1 MRKEVEFQME
11 EIVPSWAANYSEKKF
26 SVYQTCFLSTKKNS
40 HELNIDEETLR
51 ANASSIL
58 GNFLV
63 AKLFAGDATSH
74 LPDEVIF
81 GYFPKEQEIVFEEVE
96 ESGEKI
102 VKANAYAVISKQYGK
117 EFNDIFTD
125 DNLRNTSVEM
135 TVETPE
141 DDEHHVLSF
150 DIFGLTCLG
159 KTVKGSCP
167 DANMKMIRF
176 SEEEAE
182 GFFKTSENLTALE
195 RFVEER
201 KQSMAEKE
209 KYVSHPVNTSKE
221 AVYDGEWDGNK
232 AKQDLVKEK
241 NFSTLAPKVCM
252 RLEDGWENRE
262 ITKCGYP
269 VMMLH
274 DGEWVYSSKGL
285 ASALSYAK
293 KENETSVVT
302 KVEKIRK
309 KLGLDDN
316 EGKEE
321 TAKMSKEIEF
331 AAVDIGDMW
340 GKVFDALHAKY
351 PDGDWGSVYR
361 IEGIYEENN
370 KKFAIIRR
378 KDEDTKYRL
387 DFSLTEDGLELSDE
401 IIKVELEIVETDEV
415 RKFAEPENVEKYRKF
430 ADDDDDD
437 DEIEGRKAWA
447 KVIKKVQDHEGNDVY
462 VDSIEDDHI
471 IYTKDD
477 VRYRVNAK
485 IKTESDDKSID
496 AEIDWDS
503 VKKDKIQKM
512 SADEMEAEMARLKKD
527 IEDRDNIIMEKD
539 TELAEL
545 RAFKKGVEDKEKAMF
560 VESVMEE
567 IKGFVDEAKF
577 KEFREEGLACEM
589 TEIDGWKNKVK
600 AFCFEAGIKNP
611 KKNKRDTVFSFAMDV
626 NASKKDE
633 GDVWER
639 LRKL

>member
-1 MRKEVEFQME
+1 
-11 EIVPSWAANYSEKKF
+11 
-26 SVYQTCFLSTKKNS
+26 
-40 HELNIDEETLR
+40 
-51 ANASSIL
+51 
-58 GNFLV
+58 
-63 AKLFAGDATSH
+63 
-74 LPDEVIF
+74 
-81 GYFPKEQEIVFEEVE
+81 
-96 ESGEKI
+96 
-102 VKANAYAVISKQYGK
+102 
-117 EFNDIFTD
+117 
-125 DNLRNTSVEM
+125 
-135 TVETPE
+135 
-141 DDEHHVLSF
+141 
-150 DIFGLTCLG
+150 
-159 KTVKGSCP
+159 
-167 DANMKMIRF
+167 
-176 SEEEAE
+176 
-182 GFFKTSENLTALE
+182 
-195 RFVEER
+195 
-201 KQSMAEKE
+201 MAEK
-209 KYVSHPVNTSKE
+209 KSYKVDKSKE
-221 AVYDGEWDGNK
+221 AMSTKDWGKVDKSTMRQKIMEASNRDK
-232 AKQDLVKEK
+232 LVKDVYMLILDNWKE
-241 NFSTLAPKVCM
+241 APSEGLK
-252 RLEDGWENRE
+252 
-262 ITKCGYP
+262 YP
-269 VMMLH
+269 VMELKG
-274 DGEWVYSSKGL
+274 DTFVYNVNALS
-285 ASALSYAK
+285 SALGYAK

-415 RKFAEPENVEKYRKF
+415 RKFAEPENVEEYRTF
-430 ADDDDDD
+430 ADDEDDDD
-437 DEIEGRKAWA
+437 KD
-447 KVIKKVQDHEGNDVY
+447 
-462 VDSIEDDHI
+462 EDDCDSED
-471 IYTKDD
+471 KAEGDD
-477 VRYRVNAK
+477 DCKNGEEK
-485 IKTESDDKSID
+485 
-496 AEIDWDS
+496 
-503 VKKDKIQKM
+503 KM

-539 TELAEL
+539 AELAEL
-545 RAFKKGVEDKEKAMF
+545 RAFKKGVEDKEKAMS

-589 TEIDGWKNKVK
+589 AEIDGWKNKVK

-611 KKNKRDTVFSFAMDV
+611 KKNKRETVFSFAMDV